1 MSLGENIYT
10 HRTRR
15 QLSQGE
21 LADILEVSRQSVSKW
36 ENNSTVP
43 ELDKLTKMSTLFEIT
58 LDELVYGT
66 HTQEPVAEPATEP
79 ARYSLKTIVGLIL
92 LIFGLLGF
100 LLSVFWGDHIA
111 FGEEIGEIVS
121 ISIII
126 LSVSILAT
134 HNFKILALCALI
146 SFAYSVISFG
156 ILNINTN
163 QNYIFVSLINAVI
176 LVWFIILGLNANN
189 PEK

>member
-66 HTQEPVAEPATEP
+66 HAQEPVAEPATEP